1 MAGTFGCPAFLFTE
15 GTAAAEDVGEEDEA
29 EAVDEGVDETAEEA
43 ASVGF
48 PCREEG
54 TAVFSWLSSFPV
66 ILDTIEGRL
75 KEAFFPFSIV
85 WLPSFFSLEETLLP
99 AGSSSSAFTCTVTTL
114 SMAALIFS
122 YTLSGV
128 P

>member
-1 MAGTFGCPAFLFTE
+1 M
-15 GTAAAEDVGEEDEA
+15 
-29 EAVDEGVDETAEEA
+29 DEGVDETAEEA

-54 TAVFSWLSSFPV
+54 AAVFSWLSSFPV
-66 ILDTIEGRL
+66 ILDTMEGRL
-75 KEAFFPFSIV
+75 KEAFFSFSIV
-85 WLPSFFSLEETLLP
+85 WLPSFFSLEETLLPLLP

-122 YTLSGV
+122 FTLSGV

>member
-1 MAGTFGCPAFLFTE
+1 M
-15 GTAAAEDVGEEDEA
+15 
-29 EAVDEGVDETAEEA
+29 DEGVDETAEEA

-48 PCREEG
+48 PCREGEA
-54 TAVFSWLSSFPV
+54 AVFSWLSSFPV

-75 KEAFFPFSIV
+75 KDAFFAFSDG
-85 WLPSFFSLEETLLP
+85 WLPSFLSPVETLLP

-122 YTLSGV
+122 FTLSGV